1 MKRIVEAT
9 PVVLA
14 SSSPRRQELLR
25 LLCSNFEVIPSQIDE
40 IQQPGESPCEMVL
53 RLAKEK
59 AMAVQPIRPDS
70 IVIAAD
76 TVVVCDGFILGKP
89 TNAEEARSMLRRL
102 GGRTHEVFTG
112 LCVVRGETVAVD
124 VASTIVKFAPISNEE
139 IEAYL
144 ETGEPFDKAGGYASQ
159 GIAARFIDGI
169 EGCYFNVVGL
179 PVSLLYRMLKTRE
192 FHFNG

>member
-1 MKRIVEAT
+1 MKRMVETT

-14 SSSPRRQELLR
+14 SSSPRRQDLLR

-40 IQQPGESPCEMVL
+40 IQRPGETPCQMVL

-59 AMAVQPIRPDS
+59 AMAIRQIRPNS

-76 TVVVCDGFILGKP
+76 TVVVCDDQILGKP
-89 TNAEEARSMLRRL
+89 INAEEARSMLRRL
-102 GGRTHEVFTG
+102 SGRTHEVFTG
-112 LCVVRGETVAVD
+112 LCVVKGEAVAVD

-144 ETGEPFDKAGGYASQ
+144 GTGEPFDKAGAYATQ
-159 GIAARFIDGI
+159 GIAARFVEGI

-179 PVSLLYRMLKTRE
+179 PVSLLYRMLKKPE
-192 FHFNG
+192 FRLNG